1 MNVLVIDTATEACS
15 VAIHTPAATF
25 TDFAICPQEHAVNIL
40 PMVQKVL
47 AQSGLK
53 KAELDFLG
61 FGRGP
66 GSFTGVRIA
75 TGIIQGLALGLNK
88 KVVGIST
95 LEALAQQASNQY
107 IADNP
112 EDMALLK
119 GTPVNILCAI
129 DARMSEVYFA
139 HYRFN
144 GHSVEAVGHEE
155 VLAPD
160 EVLARLA
167 EQNITH
173 TKAVLAGT
181 GWQAYA
187 EFGITAELAVTL
199 PSAEFMLPAA
209 LSQIAAGKALPIAE
223 VQPEYVRDK
232 VTWKK
237 LPGRE

>member
-15 VAIHTPAATF
+15 VAIHTPEATF

-47 AQSGLK
+47 AESGLK
-53 KAELDFLG
+53 KSDLDYLG

-75 TGIIQGLALGLNK
+75 TGIIQGLALGLDK

-95 LEALAQQASNQY
+95 LEALAQQALSKY
-107 IADNP
+107 IAGNP
-112 EDMALLK
+112 SAVEGSVESPID
-119 GTPVNILCAI
+119 ILCAI

-139 HYRFN
+139 HYRFA
-144 GHSVEAVGHEE
+144 GDVLSLVGHEE
-155 VLAPD
+155 VLAPA

-167 EQNITH
+167 EQNVTH
-173 TKAVLAGT
+173 TTALLAGT

-187 EFGITAELAVTL
+187 EFCIDAEPAVTL
-199 PSAEFMLPAA
+199 PAAEFMLPAA
-209 LSQIAAGKALPIAE
+209 LRSIEDGQALPIE
-223 VQPEYVRDK
+223 DVQPEYVRDK